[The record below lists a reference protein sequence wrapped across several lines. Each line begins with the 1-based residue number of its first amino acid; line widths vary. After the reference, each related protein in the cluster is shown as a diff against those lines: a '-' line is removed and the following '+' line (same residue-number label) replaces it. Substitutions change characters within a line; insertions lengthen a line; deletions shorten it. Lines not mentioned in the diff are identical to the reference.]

1 MFYLQLAMGIVSLL
15 VGITQM
21 TKESMPLVKT
31 IVAQS
36 QAPSPN
42 FQYRYSDANY
52 KYYSDPT
59 GKYWSRV
66 NVQGY
71 IEYAQI
77 PVTVR

>member
-15 VGITQM
+15 IGITQM

-36 QAPSPN
+36 QSPNPN
-42 FQYRYSDANY
+42 FQYRYSDTNY
-52 KYYSDPT
+52 RYYSDPT
-59 GKYWSRV
+59 GRYWSRV

-71 IEYAQI
+71 IEYAEI
-77 PVTVR
+77 PTTVR